1 MKHPDEWRYEL
12 TQRHWAPLLCKQA
25 QQLGQVE
32 LRNQPKFYLLM
43 KYLVM
48 CRNTG
53 AMHTFRFKHDSQ
65 CKTFFEDLN
74 NAGVFTMARTDTL
87 GYLSRYLH

>member
-1 MKHPDEWRYEL
+1 
-12 TQRHWAPLLCKQA
+12 
-25 QQLGQVE
+25 LGQVE

-43 KYLVM
+43 RYLVM

-65 CKTFFEDLN
+65 CESFFQDLN
-74 NAGVFTMARTDTL
+74 RQDVFTLARKDTL
-87 GYLSRYLH
+87 GYLCRYLH